1 MLDINLFRTDRGG
14 DPELVRNSQRRR
26 GKPVELVDRRIRG
39 NAMGHAATTTATAM
53 SLPPADGGD
62 DWFLHC
68 GILEDLPAAA
78 CGAFPWDASA
88 SSSNPRSALRSHL
101 LRHIDSLM

>member
-1 MLDINLFRTDRGG
+1 
-14 DPELVRNSQRRR
+14 
-26 GKPVELVDRRIRG
+26 
-39 NAMGHAATTTATAM
+39 M

-62 DWFLHC
+62 DWFLDC

-88 SSSNPRSALRSHL
+88 SSSNPRSAPALP
-101 LRHIDSLM
+101 RHIDSLVSVYFGGIDFVDWMLNTAPHLLPSMIEEDS